1 MVANDGYHEQGTHT
15 KLELD
20 SNTSSTQSLVPT
32 PSPALYQYPS
42 PTHKEASELAPYPY
56 ITHQDANELA
66 GTQHS
71 PMVPAST
78 AIELSSPD
86 RGIYAQELSSGNQW
100 PQSHELNTTAASR
113 AQSVYSD
120 NHTLVNDQREGT
132 ERIQELRARQAAPRQ
147 EREKLHRMGMLR
159 EEEDRL
165 EREIELIEQSRR
177 R

>member
-1 MVANDGYHEQGTHT
+1 MVANDGYHDQGTHT
-15 KLELD
+15 KPELD
-20 SNTSSTQSLVPT
+20 GNTSTMQSFVPA

-42 PTHKEASELAPYPY
+42 PTHQEASELAPYPY
-56 ITHQDANELA
+56 ITHQDANDLA

-86 RGIYAQELSSGNQW
+86 HGIYAQELSSDNQW
-100 PQSHELNTTAASR
+100 PQSHELSTTAASR

-120 NHTLVNDQREGT
+120 NHTLVNDQGEGT
-132 ERIQELRARQAAPRQ
+132 ERIQELRARQSALKQ
-147 EREKLHRMGMLR
+147 ERERLHRMEMLR

-165 EREIELIEQSRR
+165 EREIELIEQSRKR
-177 R
+177 